1 MNSKN
6 NEISD
11 PHRLILNLKDK
22 KNLKESDNYV
32 ALSNLSM
39 Y

>member
-1 MNSKN
+1 MGTIFMNSKN

-22 KNLKESDNYV
+22 KRLKRK
-32 ALSNLSM
+32 
-39 Y
+39 